1 MCRQWPARMVS
12 EERHAASA
20 SRPRALAPSC
30 RCCWISS
37 LLPSLSRQPAA
48 PGYISRHNAALT
60 YKTLTHHV
68 EPCAAEDRFI
78 EGCST
83 KREKAYVLEEYLS
96 DLEAQGWF
104 LTGPVTLLWA
114 GERDEETLKNAS
126 DVRLAH
132 LYAHAAA
139 CRWRRG
145 EEERR

>member
-1 MCRQWPARMVS
+1 MPAPRS
-12 EERHAASA
+12 PAAPRSSA
-20 SRPRALAPSC
+20 ARAMLC
-30 RCCWISS
+30 GT
-37 LLPSLSRQPAA
+37 PSLHTALPISRQPAA

>member
-1 MCRQWPARMVS
+1 VPLLLDLLSPALALPPAR
-12 EERHAASA
+12 
-20 SRPRALAPSC
+20 
-30 RCCWISS
+30 
-37 LLPSLSRQPAA
+37 A

>member
-37 LLPSLSRQPAA
+37 LLPSALPPASS
-48 PGYISRHNAALT
+48 PGVHFTPSELT